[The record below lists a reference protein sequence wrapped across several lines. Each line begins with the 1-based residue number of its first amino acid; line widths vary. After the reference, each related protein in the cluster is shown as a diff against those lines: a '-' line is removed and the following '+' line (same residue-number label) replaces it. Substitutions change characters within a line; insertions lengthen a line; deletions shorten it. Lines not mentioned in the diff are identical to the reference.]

1 MMKVTMMF
9 QGNLGYGHDQVNGM
23 TLGEL
28 KEAVEMAICDW
39 GEDAE
44 VVLEQTNNG
53 HGANFGKLY
62 GPLDL
67 FQAADEDEDEDEE

>member
-1 MMKVTMMF
+1 MKLTMMF
-9 QGNLGYGHDQVNGM
+9 QGNLGYGPDQVNGM
-23 TLGEL
+23 SLEEL
-28 KEAVEMAICDW
+28 KEAVEMAICDY

-62 GPLDL
+62 SFSEL
-67 FQAADEDEDEDEE
+67 FQAADEDEDEVDE